1 MQGNGCHGLRD
12 YVEQGE
18 EVKQVMNKSDEET
31 RKAKRK
37 EIYEMAAEI
46 IEMIKDKK
54 KSERSTIIGIVKA
67 CSDNAADNR
76 I

>member
-1 MQGNGCHGLRD
+1 
-12 YVEQGE
+12 
-18 EVKQVMNKSDEET
+18 MNKRDEET

-37 EIYEMAAEI
+37 EIYEIADEI
-46 IEMIKDKK
+46 IGMIKDKE